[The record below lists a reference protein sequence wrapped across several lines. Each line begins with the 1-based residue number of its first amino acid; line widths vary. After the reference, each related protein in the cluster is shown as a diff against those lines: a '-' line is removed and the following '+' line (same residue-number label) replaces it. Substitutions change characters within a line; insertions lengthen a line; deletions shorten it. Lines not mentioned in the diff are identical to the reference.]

1 MAGTPKSIS
10 MVKQILHLHGL
21 GYGIK
26 TISRELGVSKN
37 TVKRY
42 LRQAESKGLAP
53 EAVSTH
59 SNESLEHI
67 VLEDNMQGRDKS
79 DPIAT
84 TFPRYQ
90 QQVGGNRF
98 HPTLPLVQI
107 QGDPSRGLP
116 VLPVLPP
123 LPKIPGGQVGRD
135 ALRAR
140 GRGQDV
146 R

>member
-26 TISRELGVSKN
+26 TISRELGGVSKN

-67 VLEDNMQGRDKS
+67 VLEDNMQGRDNL
-79 DPIAT
+79 T
-84 TFPRYQ
+84 QLRQLFPDISSKLEET
-90 QQVGGNRF
+90 GF
-98 HPTLPLVQI
+98 TLHYLWC
-107 QGDPSRGLP
+107 
-116 VLPVLPP
+116 
-123 LPKIPGGQVGRD
+123 KYKETHPGGATSTPSSATITKNTGR
-135 ALRAR
+135 A
-140 GRGQDV
+140 GRP
-146 R
+146 